1 MPVNMNGKG
10 MVVGMNKGIL
20 FDVDGTLWD
29 SAAQVAESWNEVLA
43 RYPHLGVRITAQDM
57 YDNMGKTMMDIGKT
71 LFPGL
76 AQEECRKVMEE
87 CMTYENHYLLTHPGV
102 LYPEAGEIMAR
113 LSRQYGLYIVSN
125 CQSGYIEVLL
135 KSCSLREYV
144 RDIECYGNTG
154 LPKGDNIRM
163 VVRRNHLERCFYVGD
178 THMDEERPVWR
189 DSLCTRIIWLW
200 QGREAGRHHRVIKQ
214 APRPCKETSGLGAGH
229 ESGRM

>member
-1 MPVNMNGKG
+1 MASESKPANMDGKG

-43 RYPHLGVRITAQDM
+43 RYPHLGVRITARDM

-76 AQEECRKVMEE
+76 SLEECRKVMEE
-87 CMTYENHYLLTHPGV
+87 CMTYENHYLLSHPGV
-102 LYPEAGEIMAR
+102 LYPETREIMAC

-135 KSCSLREYV
+135 ESL
-144 RDIECYGNTG
+144 
-154 LPKGDNIRM
+154 
-163 VVRRNHLERCFYVGD
+163 
-178 THMDEERPVWR
+178 
-189 DSLCTRIIWLW
+189 SLIHI
-200 QGREAGRHHRVIKQ
+200 
-214 APRPCKETSGLGAGH
+214 
-229 ESGRM
+229 

>member
-1 MPVNMNGKG
+1 MVSGAMPVNMNGKG

-135 KSCSLREYV
+135 ESCGNMSGILSATATPAFQREITSV
-144 RDIECYGNTG
+144 WWSGETIWNGVFMWAIPIWMR
-154 LPKGDNIRM
+154 K
-163 VVRRNHLERCFYVGD
+163 
-178 THMDEERPVWR
+178 RPVWPGFPLYTHHMALAGQR
-189 DSLCTRIIWLW
+189 
-200 QGREAGRHHRVIKQ
+200 GRS
-214 APRPCKETSGLGAGH
+214 APSSH
-229 ESGRM
+229 

>member
-1 MPVNMNGKG
+1 MVSGAMPVNMNGKG

-102 LYPEAGEIMAR
+102 LYPE
-113 LSRQYGLYIVSN
+113 
-125 CQSGYIEVLL
+125 
-135 KSCSLREYV
+135 
-144 RDIECYGNTG
+144 
-154 LPKGDNIRM
+154 P
-163 VVRRNHLERCFYVGD
+163 
-178 THMDEERPVWR
+178 PVWTVH
-189 DSLCTRIIWLW
+189 C
-200 QGREAGRHHRVIKQ
+200 Q
-214 APRPCKETSGLGAGH
+214 
-229 ESGRM
+229 

>member
-1 MPVNMNGKG
+1 MRCWPV
-10 MVVGMNKGIL
+10 
-20 FDVDGTLWD
+20 TP
-29 SAAQVAESWNEVLA
+29 
-43 RYPHLGVRITAQDM
+43 RLGVRITAQDM

-76 AQEECRKVMEE
+76 SQEECRKVMEE
-87 CMTYENHYLLTHPGV
+87 CMTYENHYLLSHPGV
-102 LYPEAGEIMAR
+102 LYPETREIMAC

-135 KSCSLREYV
+135 ESCGLREYV

-163 VVRRNHLERCFYVGD
+163 VVQRNHLERCFYVGD
-178 THMDEERPVWR
+178 THMDEEAAGAAG
-189 DSLCTRIIWLW
+189 DSLCTRGIWFW
-200 QGREAGRHHRVIKQ
+200 QGRAAGWHHRVIKP
-214 APRPCKETSGLGAGH
+214 AHRPCKETSGLGAGH

>member
-1 MPVNMNGKG
+1 MVSGAMPVNMNGKG

-163 VVRRNHLERCFYVGD
+163 VVRRNHLERCFYEQPRRQRQNLQVQNPSTAHEG
-178 THMDEERPVWR
+178 
-189 DSLCTRIIWLW
+189 
-200 QGREAGRHHRVIKQ
+200 QAGIPGGGTGGKAGISPQ
-214 APRPCKETSGLGAGH
+214 SGQ
-229 ESGRM
+229 R